1 MLFDVISTEVIM
13 WKLLP
18 RQAFNK
24 DFMSHLAGGH
34 GEEVYDDVTVGCL
47 VQRHHIR
54 YEHLKGLYGW
64 KLNGDTSTI
73 PNSEYKKSIRMRKP
87 LPITFHY
94 VDPKTI
100 RAIHAEFDLLKN
112 PNPVA
117 GTEMSY
123 QILGSL
129 SSLKKNLRGVIGKEA
144 THAVL
149 TSLNKSIMDMMN
161 NGGTGSAMLDSLNKT
176 FADILGNGTGS
187 AMFGSFNHSFS
198 DFIGNGTNPAF
209 FGSFNQSFTDF
220 WGNGTG
226 SAILGSFNHS
236 LSDFIGN
243 GTGSGILGS
252 LNQSF
257 TGFSGSGTSYRVFG
271 SLIENFTVGRGP
283 GVQTFQAYQQETQ
296 LVMMLVVGVATLF
309 ISGRSLKLL
318 CNLIFRRWDDEPASV
333 CLPKNNFTLTSI
345 QPITSSTFDC
355 VTVYFPLLVWFRKN
369 HFGPQSWD
377 QKQCWDQKQQVF
389 W

>member
-1 MLFDVISTEVIM
+1 M
-13 WKLLP
+13 K
-18 RQAFNK
+18 
-24 DFMSHLAGGH
+24 
-34 GEEVYDDVTVGCL
+34 
-47 VQRHHIR
+47 
-54 YEHLKGLYGW
+54 
-64 KLNGDTSTI
+64 
-73 PNSEYKKSIRMRKP
+73 KP

-112 PNPVA
+112 PNPAA

-161 NGGTGSAMLDSLNKT
+161 NGGTGSAMFISLNKT

-198 DFIGNGTNPAF
+198 DFIGNGTSSAFFSSFNQSFSDFIGNGTNPAF

-226 SAILGSFNHS
+226 S
-236 LSDFIGN
+236 
-243 GTGSGILGS
+243 GILGS

-257 TGFSGSGTSYRVFG
+257 TGFSESGTSYRLFG
-271 SLIENFTVGRGP
+271 SLVENFTVGRGP
-283 GVQTFQAYQQETQ
+283 GVQAFQAYQQETQ

-318 CNLIFRRWDDEPASV
+318 CNLILRR
-333 CLPKNNFTLTSI
+333 
-345 QPITSSTFDC
+345 
-355 VTVYFPLLVWFRKN
+355 
-369 HFGPQSWD
+369 
-377 QKQCWDQKQQVF
+377 
-389 W
+389 

>member
-1 MLFDVISTEVIM
+1 MSFPHQATPAP
-13 WKLLP
+13 LL

-112 PNPVA
+112 PNPLE

-129 SSLKKNLRGVIGKEA
+129 SSLKKNLRGLIGKEA
-144 THAVL
+144 TQAVL
-149 TSLNKSIMDMMN
+149 TSLNKSVIDMLN
-161 NGGTGSAMLDSLNKT
+161 TGGTGSAIFNSLNKT
-176 FADILGNGTGS
+176 FAGILGNGTGS
-187 AMFGSFNHSFS
+187 AMFGSFNQSFS
-198 DFIGNGTNPAF
+198 DFIGNGTSPAF

-226 SAILGSFNHS
+226 SAIFGSFNHS
-236 LSDFIGN
+236 FSDFIRN
-243 GTGSGILGS
+243 GTGSGIMGS

-257 TGFSGSGTSYRVFG
+257 TGFIGNGTSYRVFG
-271 SLIENFTVGRGP
+271 SLIENFTETVGRGP
-283 GVQTFQAYQQETQ
+283 GVQAFQAYQQETQ
-296 LVMMLVVGVATLF
+296 LVMMLVVGVTTCF

-318 CNLIFRRWDDEPASV
+318 CNLILRR
-333 CLPKNNFTLTSI
+333 
-345 QPITSSTFDC
+345 
-355 VTVYFPLLVWFRKN
+355 
-369 HFGPQSWD
+369 
-377 QKQCWDQKQQVF
+377 
-389 W
+389 